1 MQNAFDTSATK
12 AILWRMVKSGKLTL
26 EDLDQPTQAH
36 QLLVRDARNN
46 PSLGPTFIVPKIANL
61 LRDPAPVECVEPISS
76 RDFDMA
82 AATRAHEGQPDVDL
96 LPRQWPPIPG
106 QRDRSNRD
114 HATGRVREGD
124 DREHEM
130 VLAALREPLPSDAG
144 ALGKPEME
152 PEPTP
157 GLEPSCP
164 W

>member
-12 AILWRMVKSGKLTL
+12 AILWRMVKAGKLTI

-82 AATRAHEGQPDVDL
+82 AATRANEGQPNVDI

-106 QRDRSNRD
+106 ERDGSHRQEP
-114 HATGRVREGD
+114 GRVRQGD
-124 DREHEM
+124 DREYEM

-144 ALGKPEME
+144 ALGQPEME